1 MKNIRLRRVQGVFPE
16 GIILNMIFFLVMVFT
31 IGSVA
36 ASGSSA
42 AEIPEPHHLV
52 LQDMSGES
60 HLLHEYMHKNK
71 WLVVMVWQSDC
82 HVCNQEVE
90 DYNAWYEKNKSGNS
104 TVLGISTDGWE
115 NKEAAQEFLDKH
127 KVTFPSVL
135 VSYDILNDYYR
146 KNTGKFFIGTPSF
159 LVYSP
164 AGELMAAEVGAVPTD
179 VLDKYIKDNSKS

>member
-1 MKNIRLRRVQGVFPE
+1 MKKIRLRRVQGVFPE
-16 GIILNMIFFLVMVFT
+16 GVILNMIFFLVMAFST
-31 IGSVA
+31 GSVT
-36 ASGSSA
+36 ASDSIA
-42 AEIPEPHHLV
+42 AEIPEPHQLV
-52 LQDMSGES
+52 LQDMSGEN

-82 HVCNQEVE
+82 HVCNQEAE
-90 DYNAWYEKNKSGNS
+90 DYNAWYEKNKSGN
-104 TVLGISTDGWE
+104 TTLLGISTDGWE
-115 NKEAAQEFLDKH
+115 NKEAAQKFLDKH

-135 VSYDILNDYYR
+135 VSYDNLNGYYQV
-146 KNTGKFFIGTPSF
+146 NTGKFFIGTPSF